1 MRLPDLR
8 EARMTRAIRCA
19 VSYDLANALTGG
31 RVFGG
36 FATLDVPA
44 DTAAPDLKAAAV
56 KVLAGLIQADAEAV
70 PVGVTILKFEGVV

>member
-1 MRLPDLR
+1 
-8 EARMTRAIRCA
+8 MTRAIRCA

-31 RVFGG
+31 RAFGG

-44 DTAAPDLKAAAV
+44 CSPAPTLKAAAV
-56 KVLAGLIQADAEAV
+56 KVLAGLIQADADAEAV